1 MIKTIN
7 LKGTIGDNITVVV
20 DDENTNYCTIKFDD
34 SLNGGLKSSDQI
46 PTLVET
52 MGWYYASTEDLAN
65 TESLYNIEISKKKL
79 WSDAENT

>member
-34 SLNGGLKSSDQI
+34 SLSGGLKSSDQL
-46 PTLVET
+46 PALVET
-52 MGWYYASTEDLAN
+52 MGWYYASAEDLSNTED
-65 TESLYNIEISKKKL
+65 LYNIEISKKKV
-79 WSDAENT
+79 WDDATNT

>member
-34 SLNGGLKSSDQI
+34 SLSGGLKSSDQL
-46 PTLVET
+46 PALVET
-52 MGWYYASTEDLAN
+52 MGWYYASAEDLSNTED
-65 TESLYNIEISKKKL
+65 LYNIEISKKKV
-79 WSDAENT
+79 WDDAANT